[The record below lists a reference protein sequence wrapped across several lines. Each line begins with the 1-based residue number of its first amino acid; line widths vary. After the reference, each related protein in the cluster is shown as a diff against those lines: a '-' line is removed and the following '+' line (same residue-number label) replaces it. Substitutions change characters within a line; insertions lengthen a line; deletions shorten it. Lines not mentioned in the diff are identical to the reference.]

1 MGRLSQ
7 RSTARLLAFIRG
19 LYVLRDRER
28 FISHLL
34 SALPTVIPA
43 DVASFNEAEPVTH
56 RSRTWMN
63 PTDPLTPENIRTWN
77 ALMHEHP
84 YVAHQTRSPHPRPV
98 VRVSDLAPRSD
109 FARTA
114 VYNELLYPLGL
125 EEQLLMAFPSH
136 RMSVS
141 GAGLYRHRR
150 GFSEEESFMVSILHP
165 HLLQAHDN
173 AERLTKV
180 LDDLRALERGVV
192 ELQRGLVYLTPEGTV
207 WLATAVARTW
217 LHAYFPGR
225 SAGSE
230 RLPDTL
236 HRWVVE
242 HLRCLDGPAADREG
256 EEPTFGD
263 SARAGSI
270 RAFAAPARGGGRAR
284 GQASRVIGAE
294 PARGGGAGL
303 GGRGQNQPG
312 NRPNPQSVTANGAD
326 LCRPDLSETGSGD
339 ADRGCCHGL
348 CDHDRIAAVTRS
360 CLIQLARE

>member
-150 GFSEEESFMVSILHP
+150 GFSEEERFMVSILHP

-173 AERLTKV
+173 AERLAKV
-180 LDDLRALERGVV
+180 LDDLRALERGVD
-192 ELQRGLVYLTPEGTV
+192 ELQRGLVCLTPEGTV

-242 HLRCLDGPAADREG
+242 HLRCLDAAEGLSSPVRPLIVKGKSRRLVIRLVQDRSAPLLLLHEEG
-256 EEPTFGD
+256 VELAAKPLEALGLSRREAEVLVWVAEGKTNPETALILSLSPRTVQTYVDRIFRKLGVETRT
-263 SARAGSI
+263 AAAAT
-270 RAFAAPARGGGRAR
+270 AFAIMTESPR
-284 GQASRVIGAE
+284 
-294 PARGGGAGL
+294 
-303 GGRGQNQPG
+303 
-312 NRPNPQSVTANGAD
+312 
-326 LCRPDLSETGSGD
+326 
-339 ADRGCCHGL
+339 
-348 CDHDRIAAVTRS
+348 
-360 CLIQLARE
+360 